1 MNLKNIKSIIKEEVQ
16 KVLAED
22 SKNDAYLTA
31 GEMISQIGLYTQ
43 QNADKRKAD
52 KSRDYQRFSIN
63 TPQEEAE
70 IIKISEEY
78 KGYLAKLKAAVD
90 ALTKNPLY
98 QVAVG
103 DAGGRYRDRGIG
115 ATIEKAYYRSTSNL
129 NEVTIDPTNA
139 ASEVLSM
146 LAHPDLKKGMDI
158 LADTLDDAQ
167 YMAIKKHYDALY
179 NELKKHE

>member
-31 GEMISQIGLYTQ
+31 GEMISQVGLYTQ
-43 QNADKRKAD
+43 QNAESL
-52 KSRDYQRFSIN
+52 KSSKSGNLYRFFN

-70 IIKISEEY
+70 IIKVSEEY

-115 ATIEKAYYRSTSNL
+115 ATIEKAYNRSTSNL

-146 LAHPDLKKGMDI
+146 LAHPDLKKGMEM